1 LRVWPLFRRAATCFN
16 EEVQVEKKLTQI
28 SLFVSLLLLFSLNG
42 ESFAN
47 AVFKLTAS
55 QNTLGV
61 SDTAVIGLWA
71 NIEEQSSGLNG
82 INVWQLDMRVDVDDV
97 ISVTDVQVLQP
108 APLDPM
114 LPEYGSINSTF
125 DGNVLGI
132 GGGVMSAPQDSSVGV
147 GGFTLLANITV
158 QAIGVGQTT
167 YSLNG
172 DTAGF
177 YVWLRDYFAM
187 GDPQSDYNASYASP
201 YKAVFEPTPD
211 NAHVFTVVP
220 EPGTFILLGCMA
232 LAASSRRKTASRK

>member
-1 LRVWPLFRRAATCFN
+1 VGKNLARVL
-16 EEVQVEKKLTQI
+16 
-28 SLFVSLLLLFSLNG
+28 LFVSLLLLPFCG

-55 QNTLGV
+55 QNTLEV
-61 SDTAVIGLWA
+61 FDTAVIGLWA
-71 NIEEQSSGLNG
+71 NVEEQSSGLNG

-114 LPEYGSINSTF
+114 LPEYTSINSTF

-132 GGGVMSAPQDSSVGV
+132 GGGIMNAPQNSGVGV

-158 QAIGVGQTT
+158 QAIGQGQTI
-167 YSLNG
+167 YSLDG
-172 DTAGF
+172 GTAGF
-177 YVWLRDYFAM
+177 YVWLRDYFAT
-187 GDPQSDYNASYASP
+187 GDPQSAYDATYASP

-211 NAHVFTVVP
+211 DSHIFTVVP
-220 EPGTFILLGCMA
+220 EPGTFILLACMTA
-232 LAASSRRKTASRK
+232 IASSRRRTASRG